1 MDRYLSN
8 IYKTLIAGMIIITGG
23 CGKGFVDLSPQHVI
37 DVGSYYKTEADIRAV
52 LTGAYGNLRE
62 IYNAY
67 WIYAELPSDNT
78 QVFSENEGSY
88 GEFDWLTYQSTG
100 GVSGPWNQSY
110 RTIAA
115 TNIILE
121 RIENVTIAAALKDQ
135 YIGEAKFL
143 RALMYFNMVRFYG
156 DAPLV
161 LKELKTEEE
170 AYTYKRSPA
179 TEVYLQIEKDLKDAQ
194 SLLPAKF
201 TGINVGR
208 ATSGAAKA
216 LLGKVYLQQK
226 KWPEA
231 EAILQQVIPAYT
243 FEPNLAKLFG
253 VGNDNNTEAIFSV
266 QYISGGVGLGNSFAY
281 SFAPQ
286 KSGTS
291 IVALGATSNNTGTQ
305 DLYDAFEATD
315 LRKTAYLGVFKDGT
329 NPKIYYWAKKFVYSV
344 PILNEGE
351 TDWPVLRYADV
362 LLMYAE
368 ALNQNDKTDDAL
380 TYVSKTRVRANL
392 SVLSGL
398 SKADTQLAIEKERR
412 LELCFEGH
420 RWHDLIRW
428 GKEVTTMQ
436 AFKTKYLSIDPRLS
450 NMSVTA
456 DRKLF
461 PVPYREIN
469 LNPLLLPQNQ
479 GY

>member
-1 MDRYLSN
+1 MDRYLSK
-8 IYKTLIAGMIIITGG
+8 IYKALTTGMLIIAGG
-23 CGKGFVDLSPQHVI
+23 CGKGFVDLTPQHVI
-37 DVGSYYKTEADIRAV
+37 DVGNYYTTEADIRAV

-88 GEFDWLTYQSTG
+88 GEFDWLTYRSTG
-100 GVSGPWNQSY
+100 GVSGPWNMAY
-110 RTIAA
+110 RTIVA
-115 TNIILE
+115 TNIILD
-121 RIENVTIAAALKDQ
+121 RIENITITETLKNQ

-143 RALMYFNMVRFYG
+143 RALMYFNMVKFYG

-179 TEVYLQIEKDLKDAQ
+179 SEVYLQIEKDLKDAQ
-194 SLLPAKF
+194 SLLPPKF
-201 TGINVGR
+201 TGVNVGR
-208 ATSGAAKA
+208 ATSGAAKS

-231 EAILQQVIPAYT
+231 EAILEQVIPAYT
-243 FEPNLAKLFG
+243 FEPNLSKLFG
-253 VGNDNNTEAIFSV
+253 VGNDNNSEVIFSV

-281 SFAPQ
+281 TFAPQ

-291 IVALGATSNNTGTQ
+291 IVALGATSNNMGTQ
-305 DLYDAFEATD
+305 DLYDAFETAD
-315 LRKTAYLGVFKDGT
+315 LRKTMYLGVFKDGA

-344 PILNEGE
+344 PLVNDGE

-368 ALNQNDKTDDAL
+368 ALNQNNKTEDAL
-380 TYVSKTRVRANL
+380 KFVSKTRVRANL
-392 SVLSGL
+392 STLTGL
-398 SKADTQLAIEKERR
+398 SKTDTQLAIEKERR

-428 GKEVTTMQ
+428 GKEVPTME
-436 AFKTKYLSIDPRLS
+436 AFKTRYRPIDPRLS
-450 NMSVTA
+450 NMSITA

-461 PVPYREIN
+461 PVPDREIK
-469 LNPLLLPQNQ
+469 LNPLLLPQNP